1 MPKEKILCTGDAI
14 VNGPFNYTG
23 DGNTLNWPN
32 VITAAKRLDIERV
45 LPGHGGPGGIELI
58 NGQLQFFR
66 ELTQAAQSA
75 VDAKKSITDIVK
87 IEGDRA
93 VSTSIKLS
101 DSVSNWVGNSLAEQI
116 RVAYQEITSGKPHGE
131 ILGGK

>member
-1 MPKEKILCTGDAI
+1 M
-14 VNGPFNYTG
+14 
-23 DGNTLNWPN
+23 
-32 VITAAKRLDIERV
+32 
-45 LPGHGGPGGIELI
+45 
-58 NGQLQFFR
+58 
-66 ELTQAAQSA
+66 
-75 VDAKKSITDIVK
+75 K